1 MTKKRVECGGV
12 EPHTTTDFFLIAI
25 EKILYWEHA
34 RRTRRNGLIIPL
46 KDLIR
51 EVGNMYALTCAAI
64 KRVMQ
69 LSVSGDEEMAKNHG
83 KIVSVA
89 IKQIL
94 EKKIEYKLEE

>member
-1 MTKKRVECGGV
+1 M
-12 EPHTTTDFFLIAI
+12 
-25 EKILYWEHA
+25 
-34 RRTRRNGLIIPL
+34 IIPL
-46 KDLIR
+46 KELIR
-51 EVGNMYALTCAAI
+51 ECGNMYAITCAAI

-69 LSVSGDEEMAKNHG
+69 LSISGDEELAKHHG